1 MDEIQDLE
9 IKINNWPRIETQI
22 WPFTNISSIY
32 NPDTVYQTGGNPSN
46 SIVVDFGAPVDLNVF
61 KVFPS
66 TGQNIP
72 DDMTILVTGYGENE
86 EEYKVLIHLEG
97 DEFVFEETFPFVKKV
112 MITFVASSSSSFNLG
127 TDFRGCV
134 QPGM

>member
-9 IKINNWPRIETQI
+9 IKINNWPRVETQI
-22 WPFTNISSIY
+22 LDFSGINSEY
-32 NPDTVYQTGGNPSN
+32 NHTTVYQTDGNPST

-72 DDMTILVTGYGENE
+72 DSMTILVTGYGEKGKSIN
-86 EEYKVLIHLEG
+86 
-97 DEFVFEETFPFVKKV
+97 F
-112 MITFVASSSSSFNLG
+112 
-127 TDFRGCV
+127 
-134 QPGM
+134 